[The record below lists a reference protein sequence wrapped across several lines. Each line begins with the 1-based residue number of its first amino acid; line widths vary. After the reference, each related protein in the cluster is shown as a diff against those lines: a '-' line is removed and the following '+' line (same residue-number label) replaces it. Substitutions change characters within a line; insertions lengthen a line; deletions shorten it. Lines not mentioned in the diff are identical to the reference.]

1 MNWLIITEYLCHR
14 WSRICSICRTSRSF
28 PHSWLF
34 TGFVTRVTRRV
45 PLAEHELLT
54 IPKHLCSLPDFSGVR
69 VGWSLVFYVAFCRL
83 LFVLLSYFF
92 WPFCCLSFFNYGFW
106 FLLPFTPLVSSN
118 SSLTLCDMLVYKI
131 EYRIKIEWTP
141 PVLDASFL
149 IFKSNTQVWFQ
160 TRARCAP

>member
-54 IPKHLCSLPDFSGVR
+54 IPKHLCSLPDFSGAR
-69 VGWSLVFYVAFCRL
+69 VGWSLVFCVAFCRS

-92 WPFCCLSFFNYGFW
+92 WPFCCLSFFDYGFHSFFNLPLW
-106 FLLPFTPLVSSN
+106 YLQTLL
-118 SSLTLCDMLVYKI
+118 LTLCVTLVYKI
-131 EYRIKIEWTP
+131 EYRIKIEWTL
-141 PVLDASFL
+141 PVLDASFP